1 MLYNDGTNTLPALLT
16 VTVYEGEPPVSN
28 IYLTEIMYNPSSSG
42 ANYEWVEVYNPNTI
56 AIYISSW
63 SISDLKEKD
72 SIIPEDDE
80 TITIPAKSAGIL
92 TASPTIFKS
101 TYGDYAYVFS
111 VEDTSIGNGLD
122 DTDSLTLSKNSF
134 SDLFSYTVD
143 KGANANGK
151 TLTRSCYD
159 CDDWAEAAESAGTV

>member
-1 MLYNDGTNTLPALLT
+1 M
-16 VTVYEGEPPVSN
+16 
-28 IYLTEIMYNPSSSG
+28 
-42 ANYEWVEVYNPNTI
+42 
-56 AIYISSW
+56 
-63 SISDLKEKD
+63 
-72 SIIPEDDE
+72 
-80 TITIPAKSAGIL
+80 
-92 TASPTIFKS
+92 
-101 TYGDYAYVFS
+101 
-111 VEDTSIGNGLD
+111 D